1 LIGRIRAGD
10 AHAREQLLARY
21 LPVLRGWARG
31 RLPRH
36 SRGFADTD
44 DVVQL
49 TMVRVVGRLE
59 QIRIEREG
67 DFLAYLRTG
76 VLNAIREEIRR
87 AANRRETHDPDTDAP
102 SAERSLLEHVIGRE
116 TVERYERALL
126 ELGDSARTAVILRVE
141 FGLSF
146 AEIAEA
152 TGAISSEAARKSVAR
167 ALLKLAEVMRER

>member
-1 LIGRIRAGD
+1 M
-10 AHAREQLLARY
+10 LARY

-49 TMVRVVGRLE
+49 TLVRALGRLDH
-59 QIRIEREG
+59 IRIEREG

-87 AANRRETHDPDTDAP
+87 AANRRETHDPGPEAP
-102 SAERSLLEHVIGRE
+102 SPERSLLEHVIGHE
-116 TVERYERALL
+116 TV
-126 ELGDSARTAVILRVE
+126 AR
-141 FGLSF
+141 S
-146 AEIAEA
+146 
-152 TGAISSEAARKSVAR
+152 
-167 ALLKLAEVMRER
+167 